1 MPNRLPSFALPLL
14 LACAVTVPLHAQ
26 AALVVPDTAAA
37 RYVGQRVT
45 VEGPVASVKVS
56 THRRTTYI
64 NFRFPYPDHSFSAWI
79 ADTLASAFP
88 PPAALERRRLRV
100 TGVVWMQDGKW
111 PAVTLERPS
120 DLEIVADSAH

>member
-1 MPNRLPSFALPLL
+1 MPNRFLRFAPAFL
-14 LACAVTVPLHAQ
+14 LASAATAPLHAQ

-45 VEGPVASVKVS
+45 VEGPVASVKVA
-56 THRRTTYI
+56 THRHTTYI
-64 NFRFPYPDHSFSAWI
+64 NFRFPYPEHSFSAWI
-79 ADTLASAFP
+79 ADTLASTFP
-88 PPAALERRRLRV
+88 SPAELEHRRIRV

-120 DLEIVADSAH
+120 DLKIVADSAP